1 MNYKKLMIVVEAILT
16 FGAVAFVSCDKEK
29 DVDKRNVEFLGG
41 KSGAPINFRQ
51 LHNDMLAYVI
61 DNFDETIEFNDV
73 YEIVNYVRDIDMTYI
88 DKNGFDEETG
98 NILREMCEI
107 TKECVSTPD
116 LYDSM
121 FAGQY
126 SFKNSINILYKAKLI
141 EDFDRDILMSIY
153 GQIVKAYNQEASNDE
168 VVGNIKSQAELGQKK
183 TNSMVADAIYSIAL
197 SSICFWEENGE
208 GYMPVDPET
217 PVCYMPPQVGA
228 DVVGA
233 AYSAAVATAGQLIV
247 NGKVNG
253 KTVAIAAVG
262 GAVNSSFGVAAK
274 AANAV
279 VKAAKAA
286 GKFIHKLIK

>member
-41 KSGAPINFRQ
+41 KSGAPISFGQ

-88 DKNGFDEETG
+88 DKYGFDEETG

-126 SFKNSINILYKAKLI
+126 SFKNSVNILYKAKLI

-153 GQIVKAYNQEASNDE
+153 GQIVKAYNQETSNDE

-262 GAVNSSFGVAAK
+262 GAVNSSFGVATK

>member
-1 MNYKKLMIVVEAILT
+1 
-16 FGAVAFVSCDKEK
+16 
-29 DVDKRNVEFLGG
+29 
-41 KSGAPINFRQ
+41 
-51 LHNDMLAYVI
+51 
-61 DNFDETIEFNDV
+61 
-73 YEIVNYVRDIDMTYI
+73 
-88 DKNGFDEETG
+88 
-98 NILREMCEI
+98 
-107 TKECVSTPD
+107 
-116 LYDSM
+116 
-121 FAGQY
+121 
-126 SFKNSINILYKAKLI
+126 
-141 EDFDRDILMSIY
+141 MSIY